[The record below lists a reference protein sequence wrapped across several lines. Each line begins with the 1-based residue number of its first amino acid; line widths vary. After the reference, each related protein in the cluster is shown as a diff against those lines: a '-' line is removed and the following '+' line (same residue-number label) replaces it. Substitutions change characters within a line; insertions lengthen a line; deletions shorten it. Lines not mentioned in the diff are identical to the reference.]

1 MNCLLQ
7 AKKRVGSLVEVGETI
22 ASIDVPKQDDSIN
35 LDNNL
40 VYGENLSQD
49 DKDRISCLISEY
61 VDIFAPNPKIPT
73 LVKNMQH
80 HIVTNEALPVKRAP
94 YRIPHTWHADI
105 DNQISEMLE
114 NNIIRHSS
122 SPWNAPVILVKKR
135 TVHYVSSMIFR
146 VKMTSA
152 KRIHILYPIYAT

>member
-7 AKKRVGSLVEVGETI
+7 AKKRVGSLVEVEETI

-49 DKDRISCLISEY
+49 DKDRISSLISKY

-80 HIVTNEALPVKRAP
+80 HIVTNELCQLNV
-94 YRIPHTWHADI
+94 PHIVFLMHGMQT
-105 DNQISEMLE
+105 LT
-114 NNIIRHSS
+114 IRFQKC
-122 SPWNAPVILVKKR
+122 WKTI
-135 TVHYVSSMIFR
+135 
-146 VKMTSA
+146 
-152 KRIHILYPIYAT
+152 